1 MYASKLPM
9 LAHMILRARV
19 LAKTCTISEPE
30 FPEVWRLHGP
40 NAPAGAS
47 IAQLPNTSKALALSG
62 SRALWRA
69 PNTWLVI
76 GAQAQSDCAEWT
88 ETSLYGLINLT
99 GAVARIRC
107 TGPAWRL
114 LLQSGCPLDLEG
126 DAAPGCCA
134 ASIFGPFDILID
146 VVEENEAHVFVARS
160 YADDFAAALER
171 ARRCL

>member
-1 MYASKLPM
+1 MTP
-9 LAHMILRARV
+9 RAPV

-30 FPEVWRLHGP
+30 YPEVWRLHGA

-47 IAQLPNTSKALALSG
+47 IPQLPNTCEVLALGG

-76 GAQAQSDCAEWT
+76 GPGAQAACAELS
-88 ETSLYGLINLT
+88 ETSLYDLINLT
-99 GAVARIRC
+99 GAFARIRC
-107 TGPAWRL
+107 DGPAWRL

-126 DAAPGCCA
+126 DAAPGRCA
-134 ASIFGPFDILID
+134 ASVFGPFDILID

-160 YADDFAAALER
+160 YADDLAAALAR
-171 ARRCL
+171 ARRSL